1 MNAYLLGVLTLPVVA
16 AIGYA
21 LIAGGAWVCRS
32 IHRGWLSPVEI
43 KDWKTRATQASCVL
57 VARRVW
63 TLKLPGSRLLVF
75 RSTVGGTDYRYG
87 TYFGDT
93 HQLQDRAWAVLMD
106 EFDPR

>member
-1 MNAYLLGVLTLPVVA
+1 MDQYLLGLITIPVIA
-16 AIGYA
+16 AVGYIVFI
-21 LIAGGAWVCRS
+21 LGAKAIVGL
-32 IHRGWLSPVEI
+32 HGWWLRPDEI
-43 KDWKTRATQASCVL
+43 DDWKKRATHASCVL

-93 HQLQDRAWAVLMD
+93 SQLQERAWAVLMD